1 MYGMVNLALEE
12 LVIQRAGRGLWQQIK
27 LDADVHIELFARN
40 QGYPDEITYALV
52 GAASKRLNLQPNEL
66 LKEFGVH
73 WILHTAEHG
82 YSDLMAAGG
91 NTLKDFLLNLPNLH
105 TRISLLFPHLKPPE
119 FRCSDVTEHTMS
131 LHYVS
136 PRSGLTAFLEGLL
149 LGLGQRF
156 QTPIQV
162 QCIARRDEG
171 AEHDIFHLDW
181 SEVALP

>member
-12 LVIQRAGRGLWQQIK
+12 LVIKRAGRDVWQQVK
-27 LDADVHIELFARN
+27 LDANVDIELFARN

-52 GAASKRLNLQPNEL
+52 GSASKRLNLQATEL
-66 LKEFGVH
+66 LKEFGIH
-73 WILHTAEHG
+73 WVLCTAEQG

-91 NTLKDFLLNLPNLH
+91 TNLKDFLLNLPNLH

-131 LHYVS
+131 MHDVS
-136 PRSGLTAFLEGLL
+136 PRSGLTAFVEGLL
-149 LGLGQRF
+149 CGLGQRF
-156 QTPIQV
+156 QTPLQV
-162 QCIARRDEG
+162 VCTDCRDQG

-181 SEVALP
+181 SEVSLP